1 MKRRGFITLLGGAA
15 MAWPLAARAQQTV
28 KHIRRVGLLS
38 NFSERDPEVQ
48 TRITAFRNALQE
60 TGWVEGVTLR
70 LDYRHSEGDVDRL
83 RKFALELTAL
93 APDVLHGIGSPHYRT
108 KGC

>member
-1 MKRRGFITLLGGAA
+1 MLTRITSRSILGHCAALLIASA
-15 MAWPLAARAQQTV
+15 VFVVPARAQQAL

-83 RKFALELTAL
+83 RKFALA
-93 APDVLHGIGSPHYRT
+93 
-108 KGC
+108 GC